1 MIMAEE
7 RATWVVKLRSY
18 EEVVNLLLSKESSKL
33 PWNIPKGKTA
43 EIKKLANEV
52 LANSYYYTPSTKPG
66 ISTVEAYVDHIY
78 TKALEAAEQYEVG
91 FKRSSDQDKYTFV
104 YEDDDEE
111 DDEVSAPVIL
121 GN

>member
-7 RATWVVKLRSY
+7 RATWRVKLRSY
-18 EEVVNLLLSKESSKL
+18 EEVVNLLLSKESSML
-33 PWNIPKGKTA
+33 PWNIPKGKTV

-78 TKALEAAEQYEVG
+78 TKALEVAEQYEVG
-91 FKRSSDQDKYTFV
+91 FERSSDEEKYTFF